1 MMPRLNLIKTVRLH
15 TPRSPIGEGGT
26 EASVWSSQTA
36 GIDQS
41 GWTRRRPRGAIGLL
55 AVAGLFLLSGCAEEP
70 WNNPYSESQ
79 SGENILYSAFS
90 ERPRTLDPAKSY
102 SSNEVEFTGQIY
114 EPPLQY
120 HYLKRPYELEPLT
133 AARMPEPVYLAADG
147 TRLPMDAP
155 VETIAR
161 SVYEI
166 EIRPGIFYQPHPA
179 FARDDDGDLAYHALG
194 QEELASIR
202 NLDDFPLRGTRELVA
217 ADYVNQIKRLADPR
231 LQSPILGLMGEYIV
245 GLREYAGTL
254 QAAYQ
259 AQGARG
265 LLDLS
270 RFPLEGVQV
279 VDRYTY
285 RILVDGKY
293 PQLKYW
299 LAMPFFAAVPPEV
312 ERFYAQPGM
321 NERNLNMDWYPVGTG
336 PYMLTENN
344 PNRRMVLE
352 RNPNYRADPYPS
364 EGEPEDSARGLL
376 RDAGRD
382 MPFIDKVV
390 FSLEKESIPAWSKF
404 LQGYYDTSGIASDS
418 FDQAVQFGS
427 GGEAELTPEMRE
439 RGIELLTEV
448 QATTFYN
455 GFNMLDPVVGGY
467 SEQARKLRQAISIA
481 IDYEDYISIFLNG
494 RGTAAQGPLPP
505 GIGPEG
511 EDPQI
516 NPYVYRLENGQAV
529 RRSIE
534 DAKQLLV
541 EAGYPNGRDMRT
553 GEPLLIHLD
562 VTGGGPEDKAR
573 FDWLRKQFRRIDL
586 ELIIRNT
593 DYNRFQEKM
602 RKGNA
607 QLFTWGWNADYPDA
621 ENFMFLLYG
630 PNGKAEFGG
639 ENAANYD
646 SPEFNR
652 LFERMANMEDS
663 PERAAIIEE
672 MLEVARRDAPW
683 IWGFHPKRFVLH
695 HTWYHNAKL
704 HLMANNT
711 LKYRRIDPGVR
722 AELRAEWNQPV
733 VGPLA
738 LVGVLLLLTL
748 VPALHMYRRKERQ
761 PAIREPERDPGAL
774 RVSEEDPALDAR
786 QRRQQY

>member
-1 MMPRLNLIKTVRLH
+1 MWNRTR
-15 TPRSPIGEGGT
+15 GG
-26 EASVWSSQTA
+26 
-36 GIDQS
+36 S
-41 GWTRRRPRGAIGLL
+41 GLMLAAVLL
-55 AVAGLFLLSGCAEEP
+55 VLGGCTDEP
-70 WNNPYSESQ
+70 WNNPYPASQ
-79 SGENILYSAFS
+79 SGENILYTAFS

-102 SSNEVEFTGQIY
+102 SSNEVEFTAQIY

-133 AARMPEPVYLAADG
+133 AVRMPQPSYLAADG
-147 TRLPMDAP
+147 SLLPADAP
-155 VETIAR
+155 PEAVAE

-179 FARDDDGDLAYHALG
+179 FARDDTGELAYHALG
-194 QEELASIR
+194 PEQLAGIR
-202 NLDDFPLRGTRELVA
+202 TLDDFPLRGTRELVA

-231 LQSPILGLMGEYIV
+231 LQSPILGLMSDYIV
-245 GLREYAGTL
+245 GLREYAATL
-254 QAAYQ
+254 QEAY
-259 AQGARG
+259 AGQGDAPLDRARY
-265 LLDLS
+265 D
-270 RFPLEGVQV
+270 LEGAQV

-285 RILVDGKY
+285 RIRVRGKY

-364 EGEPEDSARGLL
+364 EGEPEDEARGLL
-376 RDAGRD
+376 RDAGRN
-382 MPFIDKVV
+382 MPFVDRVV

-427 GGEAELTPEMRE
+427 GGEAELTPAMRE
-439 RGIELLTEV
+439 RGIELLTET
-448 QATTFYN
+448 QATTFYM
-455 GFNMLDPVVGGY
+455 GFNMLDPLVGGY
-467 SEQARKLRQAISIA
+467 GDRARKLRQAISIA

-505 GIGPEG
+505 GIGPETPEREG
-511 EDPQI
+511 I
-516 NPYVYRLENGQAV
+516 NPYVYRWEDGQAV
-529 RRSIE
+529 RRPIE
-534 DAKQLLV
+534 DAKRLLA
-541 EAGYPNGRDMRT
+541 EAGYPNGRDVRT

-562 VTGGGPEDKAR
+562 VTGGGPEDKAY
-573 FDWLRKQFRRIDL
+573 FDWLRKQFRSIDL
-586 ELIIRNT
+586 ELVIRNT

-639 ENAANYD
+639 ENAANYN
-646 SPEFNR
+646 SAEFNR

-663 PERAAIIEE
+663 PERAAIIAQ
-672 MLEVARRDAPW
+672 MLDVARRDSPW
-683 IWGFHPKRFVLH
+683 IWGFHPKRFVLL

-711 LKYRRIDPGVR
+711 LKYRRIDPDLR
-722 AELRAEWNQPV
+722 AELRSEWNRPV

-738 LVGVLLLLTL
+738 LGGVLLLLAL

-761 PAIREPERDPGAL
+761 PAIRETATDPSEVRA
-774 RVSEEDPALDAR
+774 SEEDRALDAR